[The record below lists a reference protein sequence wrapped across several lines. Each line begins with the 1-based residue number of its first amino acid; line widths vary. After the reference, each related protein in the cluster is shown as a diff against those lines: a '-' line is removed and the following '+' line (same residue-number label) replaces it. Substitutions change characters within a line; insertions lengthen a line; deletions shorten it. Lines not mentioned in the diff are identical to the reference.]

1 MKLDH
6 EAASEPERIVVQA
19 MTVRDRITETLSD
32 LSPVERR
39 IAEFT
44 LRHYR
49 ECAFMSLEQMAEAT
63 DVSNTSINRYAR
75 SLGFSGYLEYR
86 KAMRDE
92 LVRSMDLIRSLQEQ
106 LTNEAPADI
115 LSKSLAQDK
124 AIIDEL
130 MSGLDPAAF
139 TAAVER
145 IEQAGTVWVIGQ
157 GSSAYLAGYLV
168 FLARGLGVRLV
179 NLADTGGIESIAR
192 TAIDI
197 AAGDVLI
204 TICFPRYTSTTAEIA
219 ALARRNGGQVISI
232 TNSLTS
238 KLALLSDLIL
248 FTPASPGPLSGSGT
262 PAVAVIEALV
272 AALTSRS
279 DVVEACAVAVSEI
292 IDPYLS
298 S

>member
-1 MKLDH
+1 MKLRYG
-6 EAASEPERIVVQA
+6 ASIDSEQSGGSD
-19 MTVRDRITETLSD
+19 MTVRDRITEKLSD
-32 LSPVERR
+32 LSPAERR

-44 LRHYR
+44 LRNYR
-49 ECAFMSLEQMAEAT
+49 ECAFMSLEQVAT
-63 DVSNTSINRYAR
+63 ATGVSNTSINRYAR

-86 KAMRDE
+86 NGMRDE
-92 LVRSMDLIRSLQEQ
+92 MVRSMDLIRSLQVQ

-115 LSKSLAQDK
+115 LRKSLAQDR

-130 MSGLDPAAF
+130 TSGLDPTAF
-139 TAAVER
+139 TSAVEW

-168 FLARGLGVRLV
+168 FLARGLGVRLI
-179 NLADTGGIESIAR
+179 NLADEGGIESIAR
-192 TAIDI
+192 TALDI
-197 AAGDVLI
+197 GAKDVLV
-204 TICFPRYTSTTAEIA
+204 TISFPRYTAATSQIA
-219 ALARRNGGQVISI
+219 ALARGRGCKIVSI

-238 KLALLSDLIL
+238 QLALLSDLIL

-262 PAVAVIEALV
+262 SAVAVIEALV

-279 DVVEACAVAVSEI
+279 EVVEACAVAVSEI

-298 S
+298 T